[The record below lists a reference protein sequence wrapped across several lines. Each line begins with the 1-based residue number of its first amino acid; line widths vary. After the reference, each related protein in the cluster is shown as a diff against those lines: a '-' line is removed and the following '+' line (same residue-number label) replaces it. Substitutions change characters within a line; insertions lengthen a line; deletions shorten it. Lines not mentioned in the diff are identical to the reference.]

1 MHERQLLSHLLQ
13 WFNFPEWSCEQLVL
27 GLIDS
32 LAEVIFNVWFCFSLS
47 STFPRSVHVPLQHEV
62 AASMFLEIGAVEFL
76 SQLRLHCDASLHSS
90 IDGILERLLRVP
102 HSSLASSSHGAA
114 NSKPYSS
121 SSSSSAGVIS
131 EEIATDQTLVPNET
145 ERQGSTA
152 HGDIHNLTSSV
163 SVPTPQ
169 RDLSSSPHLFSH
181 AIPPASLSSA
191 TSTTSS
197 SRGHPIPSLPPL
209 SQDHTSQFIG
219 PETTATSVTS
229 SYITSSTS
237 SGNRPAISQGLS
249 ESEAVQYLSV
259 LATHPLLSHLYVNS
273 KGSGP
278 GESKPQNLFSAADC
292 FPHSI
297 TVDGEGG
304 GGGGGGKGKRRFFPW
319 LRLSVNDLHILKT
332 TERYMHI
339 HVRGISCV

>member
-1 MHERQLLSHLLQ
+1 M
-13 WFNFPEWSCEQLVL
+13 
-27 GLIDS
+27 
-32 LAEVIFNVWFCFSLS
+32 
-47 STFPRSVHVPLQHEV
+47 
-62 AASMFLEIGAVEFL
+62 
-76 SQLRLHCDASLHSS
+76 SLHSS

-114 NSKPYSS
+114 NSEPYSS
-121 SSSSSAGVIS
+121 SLLSSAGVIS

-152 HGDIHNLTSSV
+152 HGDVQSLTSSV

-169 RDLSSSPHLFSH
+169 RDLSSSSPYLPSH

-219 PETTATSVTS
+219 PVTTATSVTS
-229 SYITSSTS
+229 SYITSTRMTSSYITSCTS
-237 SGNRPAISQGLS
+237 SGNRLAISQGLS
-249 ESEAVQYLSV
+249 ESEAVQYP
-259 LATHPLLSHLYVNS
+259 THPLLSHLYVNS

-304 GGGGGGKGKRRFFPW
+304 GGGGRGKGKRRFFPW

-339 HVRGISCV
+339 HVRGISCVYHTITEAKF